1 MSSYQFVNSLTS
13 CYSQARPD
21 PTSHQDY
28 YTPPVQAYNSCYN
41 GPASPVQPQTYGA
54 PYSQHIPNQPDHH
67 FSSCSQQQRLS
78 SISPRTPQPAVTPSC
93 KYAEPPA
100 PVAASPQ
107 DLSTT
112 SSSSQPPESPE
123 SPAPTSKSSTSR
135 PGLSPDSS
143 PQDSSPQQSPSPQQS
158 EKGGFGSSG
167 GTQPQIYP
175 WMRKVH
181 VGQNGVNSMG
191 ETKRQRTS
199 YTRYQTLELEK
210 EFHFNRYLTRRR
222 RIEIAHAL
230 CLSERQIKIWFQNRR
245 MKWKKEHKMSS
256 TMPPQI
262 PQVMPDHLSHHMH
275 ANSKYS
281 NRVQAASSKK
291 MQRNGGTIQVL
302 ENTEDR
308 TELST
313 LVAMTT
319 YNEEKKEKK
328 LGKRREKKN
337 IDMQSLLNVDQK
349 LSPPSS
355 KLCPLST
362 LPKQWLLT
370 KSKNLYGQAARR

>member
-13 CYSQARPD
+13 CYSQARAD
-21 PTSHQDY
+21 PTAQDY
-28 YTPPVQAYNSCYN
+28 YTPPVQAYGTCFN
-41 GPASPVQPQTYGA
+41 GPSSPVQPQTYGA
-54 PYSQHIPNQPDHH
+54 PYSQHLQSSQNGDPHH

-78 SISPRTPQPAVTPSC
+78 HSISSQSPRTPTPSVTPVPSC
-93 KYAEPPA
+93 KYAEPPT
-100 PVAASPQ
+100 VHAASPQ

-123 SPAPTSKSSTSR
+123 
-135 PGLSPDSS
+135 
-143 PQDSSPQQSPSPQQS
+143 Q
-158 EKGGFGSSG
+158 E
-167 GTQPQIYP
+167 PQIYP

-245 MKWKKEHKMSS
+245 MKWKKEHKMAS

-262 PQVMPDHLSHHMH
+262 PQVIPDHLPHHMH
-275 ANSKYS
+275 
-281 NRVQAASSKK
+281 
-291 MQRNGGTIQVL
+291 G
-302 ENTEDR
+302 E
-308 TELST
+308 
-313 LVAMTT
+313 
-319 YNEEKKEKK
+319 
-328 LGKRREKKN
+328 
-337 IDMQSLLNVDQK
+337 
-349 LSPPSS
+349 
-355 KLCPLST
+355 
-362 LPKQWLLT
+362 T
-370 KSKNLYGQAARR
+370 KA